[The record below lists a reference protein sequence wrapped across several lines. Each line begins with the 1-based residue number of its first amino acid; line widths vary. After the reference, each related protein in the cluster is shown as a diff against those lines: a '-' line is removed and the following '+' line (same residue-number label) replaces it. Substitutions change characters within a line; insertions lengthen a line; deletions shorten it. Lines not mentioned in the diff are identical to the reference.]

1 MREILGKAKTVRE
14 LLKGVKYSIDYYQ
27 REYKWQ
33 EKQIRE
39 LVDDLSDKFLEE
51 YQPAHPRDK
60 VADYPHYFLGSI
72 IISKKESV
80 GYIVDGQQRLTSLTL
95 LLVLLR
101 NLQMA
106 NVKMAKDEAKP
117 QQVNVDEL
125 IFSERFGRKSFNL
138 HVDERT
144 PAMDALYADGGETF
158 NTTDRP
164 ESVQNLV
171 RRYYDLETCFPVEL
185 RDAALPYF
193 IDWLLE
199 NVHLVEITAY
209 SDDDAYTIFETMND
223 RGLQLSPTDMLKGYL
238 LANIDEAKRTAAN
251 TRWRDRIRELNDA
264 GKEVE
269 SDCFKAWLRS
279 QHATKIR
286 ERKKGAKPEDFDRI
300 GTEFHRW
307 LRNAAEPIGLKQ
319 SDDFYRFIDR
329 DFDFYSRQYLRLIE
343 AAQKPVPGLEH
354 VLYNAQQGFTLQY
367 MLLLAPLRP
376 DDTEPVIIR
385 KIGLVAQYLDI
396 LLTWRLWNFRS
407 VAYSTMQYGMF
418 VVMRE
423 IRGLAP
429 DALALK
435 LHEFL
440 VKEGETFAS
449 NDRFRMHGQNRYPL
463 HRILARLTDYVE
475 TQSGQ
480 PSRYLDYV
488 SEGKTRYEVEHIWAD
503 HPERHTAEFSHPAD
517 FAEHRNRIGGL
528 LLLPKSFNASYGDL
542 PYTNEAEPEKGKL
555 PHYNTQNLLAR
566 SLHPLCYD
574 HNPGFLRFK
583 ELSGLPFSPL
593 EAFNKAA
600 LETRSQLYRQIAE
613 RIWNPDRLYE
623 IVGLPLSPVTASA
636 GESKVKF
643 PTNPYDRYLWECL
656 LEGGTA
662 DQIAV
667 KVAEHF
673 AEDSYKPRRDPK
685 TALKWIPETI
695 DDMKAAGL
703 VPRLKGAAK

>member
-27 REYKWQ
+27 REYKWHD
-33 EKQIRE
+33 KQIRE
-39 LVDDLSDKFLEE
+39 LVDDLSGKFLEE
-51 YQPAHPRDK
+51 YQPGHARTK

-101 NLQMA
+101 NLQSGQA
-106 NVKMAKDEAKP
+106 V
-117 QQVNVDEL
+117 QVNVDEL
-125 IFSERFGRKSFNL
+125 IFSEKFGQKSFNL

-144 PAMDALYADGGETF
+144 PAMEALYENGGATF

-171 RRYYDLETCFPVEL
+171 ARYRDLEAAFPEEL
-185 RDAALPYF
+185 RAAALPYF

-223 RGLQLSPTDMLKGYL
+223 RGLSLSPTDMLKGYL
-238 LANIDEAKRTAAN
+238 LANIDEGKRTPAN
-251 TRWRDRIRELNDA
+251 NRWRDRIRDLNHA

-269 SDCFKAWLRS
+269 ADCFKAWLRS

-307 LRNAAEPIGLKQ
+307 LRDAADAVGLKH

-343 AAQKPVPGLEH
+343 AGQTPMAGLEH
-354 VLYNAQQGFTLQY
+354 VLYNAQQGFTLQH

-376 DDTEPVIIR
+376 DDGEPVVLR

-396 LLTWRLWNFRS
+396 LLTWRLWNFRTI
-407 VAYSTMQYGMF
+407 AYSTMQYAMF
-418 VVMRE
+418 VVMRD

-429 DALALK
+429 DALAQRLY
-435 LHEFL
+435 EFL
-440 VKEGETFAS
+440 GKEDETFAS
-449 NDRFRMHGQNRYPL
+449 NDRLRMHQQNRYAL
-463 HRILARLTDYVE
+463 HRILARITDYVE

-480 PSRYLDYV
+480 PSRFLDYV
-488 SEGKTRYEVEHIWAD
+488 SEGRTRYEVEHIWAD
-503 HPERHTAEFSHPAD
+503 HPERHSAEFGHPAD

-542 PYTNEAEPEKGKL
+542 PYADKL
-555 PHYNTQNLLAR
+555 PHYNAQNLLAR
-566 SLHPLCYD
+566 SLHPQCYE

-583 ELSGLPFSPL
+583 EQSGLPFMAHAEFKRADL
-593 EAFNKAA
+593 EA
-600 LETRSQLYRQIAE
+600 RSQLYRQVAE
-613 RIWNPDRLYE
+613 RIWNPAD
-623 IVGLPLSPVTASA
+623 
-636 GESKVKF
+636 
-643 PTNPYDRYLWECL
+643 L
-656 LEGGTA
+656 LNGG
-662 DQIAV
+662 
-667 KVAEHF
+667 
-673 AEDSYKPRRDPK
+673 
-685 TALKWIPETI
+685 
-695 DDMKAAGL
+695 
-703 VPRLKGAAK
+703 

>member
-27 REYKWQ
+27 REYKWH
-33 EKQIRE
+33 EKQMRE

-51 YQPAHPRDK
+51 YQPGHERTK
-60 VADYPHYFLGSI
+60 VAEYPHYFLGSI

-101 NLQMA
+101 NLQ
-106 NVKMAKDEAKP
+106 KGSEK
-117 QQVNVDEL
+117 QVNVDEL
-125 IFSERFGRKSFNL
+125 IFSERFDTKSFNL

-144 PAMDALYADGGETF
+144 PAMEALYEDGGESF
-158 NTTDRP
+158 DTTDRP

-171 RRYYDLETCFPVEL
+171 QRYRDLETYFPTEL
-185 RDAALPYF
+185 RDTVLPYF

-223 RGLQLSPTDMLKGYL
+223 RGLSLSPTDMLKGYL
-238 LANIDEAKRTAAN
+238 LANINEAKRSTAN
-251 TRWRDRIRELNDA
+251 TRWRDRIRQLNDA

-269 SDCFKAWLRS
+269 ADCFKAWFRS
-279 QHATKIR
+279 QYATKIR

-307 LRNAAEPIGLKQ
+307 LRDTADTIGLKQ
-319 SDDFYRFIDR
+319 SGDFYRFIDR
-329 DFDFYSRQYLRLIE
+329 DFDFYSRQYLRLIQ
-343 AAQKPVPGLEH
+343 AAQKPVAGLEH

-376 DDTEPVIIR
+376 EDSETVVNR
-385 KIGLVAQYLDI
+385 KIALVARYLDI
-396 LLTWRLWNFRS
+396 LLTWRLWNFRTI
-407 VAYSTMQYGMF
+407 AYSTMQYAMF
-418 VVMRE
+418 VVLRD
-423 IRGLAP
+423 IRGLEP
-429 DALALK
+429 DALAHK

-440 VKEGETFAS
+440 RKEEETFAS
-449 NDRFRMHGQNRYPL
+449 NDRLRMHQQNRYPL

-488 SEGKTRYEVEHIWAD
+488 SEGKTRYEVEHVWAD
-503 HPERHTAEFSHPAD
+503 HPERHTSEFSHPAD
-517 FAEHRNRIGGL
+517 FSDHRNRIGGL

-542 PYTNEAEPEKGKL
+542 PYTNETDTEKGKL
-555 PHYNTQNLLAR
+555 PHYNSQNLLAR

-583 ELSGLPFSPL
+583 EHNNLPFAPL
-593 EAFNKAA
+593 ARFEKADLDA
-600 LETRSQLYRQIAE
+600 RSQLYRQIAE
-613 RIWNPDRLYE
+613 LIWNPSD
-623 IVGLPLSPVTASA
+623 
-636 GESKVKF
+636 
-643 PTNPYDRYLWECL
+643 L
-656 LEGGTA
+656 LKE
-662 DQIAV
+662 
-667 KVAEHF
+667 
-673 AEDSYKPRRDPK
+673 
-685 TALKWIPETI
+685 
-695 DDMKAAGL
+695 
-703 VPRLKGAAK
+703 

>member
-1 MREILGKAKTVRE
+1 MKEILGKAKTVRE

-27 REYKWQ
+27 REYKWH

-51 YQPAHPRDK
+51 YQPTHPRSK

-101 NLQMA
+101 NLQ
-106 NVKMAKDEAKP
+106 KDHAK
-117 QQVNVDEL
+117 QVNVDEL
-125 IFSERFGRKSFNL
+125 IFSEKFDQKSFNL
-138 HVDERT
+138 HVEERT
-144 PAMDALYADGGETF
+144 PAMEALYEDGGATF
-158 NTTDRP
+158 NSTDRP

-171 RRYYDLETCFPVEL
+171 ARYRDLETGFPDEL
-185 RDAALPYF
+185 RNAALPYF
-193 IDWLLE
+193 LDWLLE

-223 RGLQLSPTDMLKGYL
+223 RGLSLSPTDMLKGYL
-238 LANIDEAKRTAAN
+238 LANIDEARRTTAN
-251 TRWRDRIRELNDA
+251 ARWRDRIRELNDA

-269 SDCFKAWLRS
+269 ADCFKAWLRS

-307 LRNAAEPIGLKQ
+307 LRDAANTVGLTQ

-343 AAQKPVPGLEH
+343 AAQAAKPGLEH

-376 DDTEPVIIR
+376 DDSEPVVVR

-396 LLTWRLWNFRS
+396 LLTWRLWNSRTI
-407 VAYSTMQYGMF
+407 AYSTMQYAMF
-418 VVMRE
+418 VVMRD

-429 DALALK
+429 DALAHK
-435 LHEFL
+435 LHDFL
-440 VKEGETFAS
+440 GKEDETFAS
-449 NDRFRMHGQNRYPL
+449 NERLRMHQQNRYPL
-463 HRILARLTDYVE
+463 HRILARLTDFVE
-475 TQSGQ
+475 TQSGR

-503 HPERHTAEFSHPAD
+503 HPERHTAEFGHAAD

-542 PYTNEAEPEKGKL
+542 TYADKL

-566 SLHPLCYD
+566 SLHPQCYE

-583 ELSGLPFSPL
+583 EQSDLPFGAHEEFNTADL
-593 EAFNKAA
+593 EA
-600 LETRSQLYRQIAE
+600 RSQLYRQIAE
-613 RIWNPDRLYE
+613 RIWNP
-623 IVGLPLSPVTASA
+623 
-636 GESKVKF
+636 
-643 PTNPYDRYLWECL
+643 
-656 LEGGTA
+656 A
-662 DQIAV
+662 D
-667 KVAEHF
+667 
-673 AEDSYKPRRDPK
+673 
-685 TALKWIPETI
+685 L
-695 DDMKAAGL
+695 
-703 VPRLKGAAK
+703 LKGVQS

>member
-27 REYKWQ
+27 REYKWH

-39 LVDDLSDKFLEE
+39 LVDDLSEKFLEE
-51 YQPAHPRDK
+51 YQATHSRTK

-101 NLQMA
+101 NLQSG
-106 NVKMAKDEAKP
+106 NPE
-117 QQVNVDEL
+117 QVNLDEL
-125 IFSERFGRKSFNL
+125 IFSEKYGEKSFNL

-144 PAMDALYADGGETF
+144 PAMEALYEDGGATL

-171 RRYYDLETCFPVEL
+171 ARYRDLETHFPQEL
-185 RDAALPYF
+185 RDGALPYF
-193 IDWLLE
+193 TDWLLE

-223 RGLQLSPTDMLKGYL
+223 RGLSLSPTDMLKGYL
-238 LANIDEAKRTAAN
+238 LANIDEAKRTSAN

-269 SDCFKAWLRS
+269 SDFFKTWLRS
-279 QHATKIR
+279 QYATKIR

-307 LRNAAEPIGLKQ
+307 LRDAADTVGLKQ
-319 SDDFYRFIDR
+319 SEDFYRFIDR
-329 DFDFYSRQYLRLIE
+329 DFDFYSRQYLRLIR
-343 AAQKPVPGLEH
+343 AAQEPIPGLEH

-376 DDTEPVIIR
+376 DDSEEVIVR
-385 KIGLVAQYLDI
+385 KVGLVAQYLDI
-396 LLTWRLWNFRS
+396 MLTWRLWNFRTI
-407 VAYSTMQYGMF
+407 AYSTMQYAMF
-418 VVMRE
+418 VVMRD

-429 DALALK
+429 DALARK

-440 VKEGETFAS
+440 TKEDETFAT
-449 NDRFRMHGQNRYPL
+449 NDRLRMHQQNRYPL

-488 SEGKTRYEVEHIWAD
+488 SEGKSRYEVEHIWAD

-517 FAEHRNRIGGL
+517 FSEHRNRIGGL

-542 PYTNEAEPEKGKL
+542 TYADKL
-555 PHYNTQNLLAR
+555 PHYNSQNLLAR
-566 SLHPLCYD
+566 SLHPQCYD
-574 HNPGFLRFK
+574 HNPGFLRFI
-583 ELSGLPFSPL
+583 ELSGLPFIARVEFSKSDL
-593 EAFNKAA
+593 EN
-600 LETRSQLYRQIAE
+600 RSQLYRLIAE
-613 RIWNPDRLYE
+613 RIWNPD
-623 IVGLPLSPVTASA
+623 
-636 GESKVKF
+636 
-643 PTNPYDRYLWECL
+643 DL
-656 LEGGTA
+656 LTEG
-662 DQIAV
+662 
-667 KVAEHF
+667 H
-673 AEDSYKPRRDPK
+673 S
-685 TALKWIPETI
+685 
-695 DDMKAAGL
+695 
-703 VPRLKGAAK
+703 

>member
-27 REYKWQ
+27 REYKWH

-51 YQPAHPRDK
+51 YQPAHPRSK

-72 IISKKESV
+72 IISKKDSV

-101 NLQMA
+101 NLQ
-106 NVKMAKDEAKP
+106 KDHEK
-117 QQVNVDEL
+117 QVNVDEL
-125 IFSERFGRKSFNL
+125 IFSEKFDQKSFNL

-144 PAMDALYADGGETF
+144 PAMEALYTDGGQTF
-158 NTTDRP
+158 NATDRP

-171 RRYYDLETCFPVEL
+171 QRYHDLETCFPEEL
-185 RDAALPYF
+185 RVEALPYF

-223 RGLQLSPTDMLKGYL
+223 RGLSLSPTDMLKGYL
-238 LANIDEAKRTAAN
+238 LANIDEAKRTTAN
-251 TRWRDRIRELNDA
+251 NRWRDRIRELNDA

-286 ERKKGAKPEDFDRI
+286 ERKKNAKPEDFDRI

-307 LRNAAEPIGLKQ
+307 LRDAADTVGLNQ

-343 AAQKPVPGLEH
+343 AAKKPQPGLEH
-354 VLYNAQQGFTLQY
+354 VLYNAQVGFTLQY

-376 DDTEPVIIR
+376 DDSETVIIR
-385 KIGLVAQYLDI
+385 KIDLVAQYLDI
-396 LLTWRLWNFRS
+396 LLTWRLWNFRTI
-407 VAYSTMQYGMF
+407 AYSTMQYAMF

-440 VKEGETFAS
+440 TKEGETFAS
-449 NDRFRMHGQNRYPL
+449 NDRLRMHVLNRYSL
-463 HRILARLTDYVE
+463 HRILARLIDYVE

-503 HPERHTAEFSHPAD
+503 HAERHTAEFGHPAD

-542 PYTNEAEPEKGKL
+542 TYAAKL
-555 PHYNTQNLLAR
+555 SHYNTQNLLAR
-566 SLHPLCYD
+566 SLHEQCYD

-583 ELSGLPFSPL
+583 EQSGLPFAAMA
-593 EAFNKAA
+593 EFNKAD

-613 RIWNPDRLYE
+613 RIWNPADLLK
-623 IVGLPLSPVTASA
+623 GVTA
-636 GESKVKF
+636 
-643 PTNPYDRYLWECL
+643 
-656 LEGGTA
+656 
-662 DQIAV
+662 
-667 KVAEHF
+667 
-673 AEDSYKPRRDPK
+673 
-685 TALKWIPETI
+685 
-695 DDMKAAGL
+695 
-703 VPRLKGAAK
+703 

>member
-51 YQPAHPRDK
+51 YQPTHPRAK
-60 VADYPHYFLGSI
+60 VADYPRYFLGSI

-101 NLQMA
+101 NLQ
-106 NVKMAKDEAKP
+106 KELSEK
-117 QQVNVDEL
+117 VNVDEL
-125 IFSERFGRKSFNL
+125 IFSERFGEKSFNL

-144 PAMDALYADGGETF
+144 PAMEALYENGGE
-158 NTTDRP
+158 NVNIADRP

-171 RRYYDLETCFPVEL
+171 QRYLDLQACFPSEL
-185 RDAALPYF
+185 RGAALPYF
-193 IDWLLE
+193 TDWLLE

-223 RGLQLSPTDMLKGYL
+223 RGLSLSPTDMLKGYL
-238 LANIDEAKRTAAN
+238 LANIHESKRTAAN
-251 TRWRDRIRELNDA
+251 NRWRERIRELNDA

-269 SDCFKAWLRS
+269 PDCFKAWLRS
-279 QHATKIR
+279 QYATKIR

-307 LRNAAEPIGLKQ
+307 LRDVADEIGLKQ
-319 SDDFYRFIDR
+319 SEDFYRLIDR
-329 DFDFYSRQYLRLIE
+329 DFEFYSRQYLRLIS
-343 AAQKPVPGLEH
+343 AGQCLVPGLEH

-376 DDTEPVIIR
+376 DDSDPVVVR
-385 KIGLVAQYLDI
+385 KIGLVAKFLDI
-396 LLTWRLWNFRS
+396 LLTWRVWNFRTI
-407 VAYSTMQYGMF
+407 AYSTMQYAMF
-418 VVMRE
+418 VVMRD

-429 DALALK
+429 DALAHK

-440 VKEGETFAS
+440 NKEDENFAS
-449 NDRFRMHGQNRYPL
+449 NDRLLMHVLNRYSL

-488 SEGKTRYEVEHIWAD
+488 SEGKSRYEVEHIWAD
-503 HPERHTAEFSHPAD
+503 HPERHEDEFEHPAD

-542 PYTNEAEPEKGKL
+542 TYGEKL

-566 SLHPLCYD
+566 SLHPQCYE

-583 ELSGLPFSPL
+583 EQSGLPFAAL
-593 EAFNKAA
+593 TEFNKADFESRG
-600 LETRSQLYRQIAE
+600 LLYRKIAE
-613 RIWNPDRLYE
+613 RIWDPAD
-623 IVGLPLSPVTASA
+623 
-636 GESKVKF
+636 
-643 PTNPYDRYLWECL
+643 L
-656 LEGGTA
+656 LN
-662 DQIAV
+662 
-667 KVAEHF
+667 
-673 AEDSYKPRRDPK
+673 
-685 TALKWIPETI
+685 
-695 DDMKAAGL
+695 
-703 VPRLKGAAK
+703 GAQP

>member
-1 MREILGKAKTVRE
+1 M
-14 LLKGVKYSIDYYQ
+14 KYSIDYYQ
-27 REYKWQ
+27 REYKWH

-51 YQPAHPRDK
+51 YQPAHPRSK

-72 IISKKESV
+72 IISKKDSV

-101 NLQMA
+101 NLQ
-106 NVKMAKDEAKP
+106 KGHAK
-117 QQVNVDEL
+117 QVNVDEL
-125 IFSERFGRKSFNL
+125 IFSEKFDQKSFNL

-144 PAMDALYADGGETF
+144 PAMEALYVDGGETF
-158 NTTDRP
+158 NATDRP

-171 RRYYDLETCFPVEL
+171 QRYHDLETCFPEEL
-185 RDAALPYF
+185 RTDALPYF

-223 RGLQLSPTDMLKGYL
+223 RGLSLSPTDMLKGYL

-251 TRWRDRIRELNDA
+251 TLWRDRIRELNDA

-269 SDCFKAWLRS
+269 ADCFKAWLRS

-307 LRNAAEPIGLKQ
+307 LRDTADAVGLTQ
-319 SDDFYRFIDR
+319 SECFYRFIDR
-329 DFDFYSRQYLRLIE
+329 DFNFYSRQYLRLIE

-354 VLYNAQQGFTLQY
+354 VLYNAQHGFTLQY

-376 DDTEPVIIR
+376 DDSESAVIR

-396 LLTWRLWNFRS
+396 LLTWRLWNFRTI
-407 VAYSTMQYGMF
+407 AYSTMQYAM
-418 VVMRE
+418 VVVVRD

-429 DALALK
+429 DTLAHK
-435 LHEFL
+435 LSDFL
-440 VKEGETFAS
+440 AQEKETFAS
-449 NDRFRMHGQNRYPL
+449 NQRLYMHQQNRYPL

-488 SEGKTRYEVEHIWAD
+488 SEGKSRYEVEHIWAD
-503 HPERHTAEFSHPAD
+503 HPERHSAEFSHPAD

-542 PYTNEAEPEKGKL
+542 TYGDKL

-566 SLHPLCYD
+566 SLHAQCYD
-574 HNPGFLRFK
+574 HNPGFLRFRDQ
-583 ELSGLPFSPL
+583 SGLPFRSLPEFHKTEL
-593 EAFNKAA
+593 EA
-600 LETRSQLYRQIAE
+600 RSQLYRQIAE
-613 RIWNPDRLYE
+613 RIWNP
-623 IVGLPLSPVTASA
+623 
-636 GESKVKF
+636 
-643 PTNPYDRYLWECL
+643 
-656 LEGGTA
+656 A
-662 DQIAV
+662 D
-667 KVAEHF
+667 
-673 AEDSYKPRRDPK
+673 
-685 TALKWIPETI
+685 L
-695 DDMKAAGL
+695 MKG
-703 VPRLKGAAK
+703 VQE